1 MTCPKLDRSN
11 IVEFIAG
18 IFERRGAGDYLGEAV
33 RGRIWDDQ
41 CKQPGMKTP
50 AFRYDAPLLER
61 VVARQAS

>member
-41 CKQPGMKTP
+41 CKQPGIETP
-50 AFRYDAPLLER
+50 AFRHDAPLLGR